1 MRLAKVLSLLTV
13 TLVLMGSITTTENI
27 NQCLSKAQS
36 LSHRLDRLDEI
47 KACLTRHVSGLSK
60 NECHSL
66 VEKKSSL
73 WGSIKLTEEA
83 RLLCFYET
91 PSGPD
96 IRTCLRDAKKIQ
108 DASRHD
114 EAVFYCYQQFQE
126 KLSLDD
132 CLFTARQM
140 IYPVKMD
147 HLKQHCL
154 NKN

>member
-1 MRLAKVLSLLTV
+1 MRLAKILGLMTV
-13 TLVLMGSITTTENI
+13 VLVLMSSVTTAENI

-36 LSHRLDRLDEI
+36 QSHRLDRLDEI
-47 KACLTRHVSGLSK
+47 KTCLTRYVSTLSK
-60 NECHSL
+60 NECNSL

-91 PSGPD
+91 PNGPD
-96 IRTCLRDAKKIQ
+96 IRSCLRDAKKIQ
-108 DASRHD
+108 DAPRHD

-147 HLKQHCL
+147 YLKQHCL